1 MELPETDFAVGTLT
15 ACAPP
20 CLSLYQPTHRHHPEN
35 AQDPIRFR
43 NLVKTLETSLLQRVS
58 AGEAEAMLAPFVALA
73 GDHDFWTHSR
83 DGLAVLG
90 GKDTFQVFK
99 LQRPVAELAVV
110 ADTFHMKPL
119 LRLRQSADRYQVL
132 GISRLH
138 MRLFEGNQYGLDE
151 IEPNALVP
159 RTMTDALGEL
169 VTESQQTVGSY
180 GGVGGSHT
188 GMHHGHI
195 DKVEEKDLDAE
206 RFFRAVDRAVTEHH
220 SKPSGL
226 PLILATLPAHRRM
239 FHELSHNMLL
249 VAQDI
254 DVNPDAIS
262 LDELRERAWQ
272 VIEPLYFARLDVTI
286 EEFGAARAREMG
298 NDDLSAVAAAV
309 VAGRVATLMVEAER
323 VIPGR
328 INAETGE
335 VMMADLSLPDVD
347 DLLDDLT
354 EMTAKMGGKVVVVPA
369 DRMPTTTG
377 IAASYRY

>member
-1 MELPETDFAVGTLT
+1 MELPETDFAVGTLD

-43 NLVKTLETSLLQRVS
+43 NLVKTLEASLLQSVS
-58 AGEAEAMLAPFVALA
+58 AGEAEAMLEPFVALA
-73 GDHDFWTHSR
+73 ADHEFWTHSR

-90 GKDTFQVFK
+90 GKDTFRIFK

-132 GISRLH
+132 GINRQH
-138 MRLFEGNQYGLDE
+138 IRLFEGNQYGLDE
-151 IEPNALVP
+151 IEPNVLVP

-169 VTESQQTVGSY
+169 VTESHQTVGSY

-188 GMHHGHI
+188 GMHHGHVE
-195 DKVEEKDLDAE
+195 KVTEIDLDAE

-226 PLILATLPAHRRM
+226 PLILATLPTHRRM
-239 FHELSHNMLL
+239 FHELSHNSLL
-249 VAQDI
+249 VADDI
-254 DVNPDAIS
+254 DVHPDAIS
-262 LDELRERAWQ
+262 LDELRERAWN
-272 VIEPLYFARLDVTI
+272 VIEPLYLARLEATI
-286 EEFGAARAREMG
+286 GEFGSARAHDLG
-298 NDDLSAVAAAV
+298 NDDLTTVAAAV
-309 VAGRVATLMVEAER
+309 VAGRVATLIVEADR

-335 VMMADLSLPDVD
+335 ITLADLSLPDVD

-354 EMTAKMGGKVVVVPA
+354 EMAAMMGGKVVVVPG

-377 IAASYRY
+377 IAAIYRF

>member
-1 MELPETDFAVGTLT
+1 M
-15 ACAPP
+15 
-20 CLSLYQPTHRHHPEN
+20 
-35 AQDPIRFR
+35 
-43 NLVKTLETSLLQRVS
+43 KTLETSLLQRVS
-58 AGEAEAMLAPFVALA
+58 AGEAETMLAPFVALA

-272 VIEPLYFARLDVTI
+272 VIEPLYVAQLDVTI
-286 EEFGAARAREMG
+286 EEFGSARAREMG

-335 VMMADLSLPDVD
+335 VMLADLSLPDVD

-354 EMTAKMGGKVVVVPA
+354 EMAAKMGGKVVVVPA

>member
-1 MELPETDFAVGTLT
+1 MELPETDFAVGTLA

>member
-1 MELPETDFAVGTLT
+1 MELSETNFAVGTID
-15 ACAPP
+15 ACEPP

-35 AQDPIRFR
+35 VQDPIRFR
-43 NLVKTLETSLLQRVS
+43 NLVKTLEASLLQSVS
-58 AGEAEAMLAPFVALA
+58 AAEAEAMLAPFVALA

-90 GKDTFQVFK
+90 GKDTFRVFK

-110 ADTFHMKPL
+110 ANTFHTKPL

-132 GISRLH
+132 GINRH
-138 MRLFEGNQYGLDE
+138 RIRLFEGNQYGLDE

-159 RTMTDALGEL
+159 RTMTDALGEV

-195 DKVEEKDLDAE
+195 DKVEEKDQDAE
-206 RFFRAVDRAVTEHH
+206 RFFRAVDRAITEHH
-220 SKPSGL
+220 SKPSAF
-226 PLILATLPAHRRM
+226 PLILATLPAHQRM
-239 FHELSHNMLL
+239 FHELSHNSLL
-249 VAQDI
+249 VVESI
-254 DVNPDAIS
+254 DVHPDAIPI
-262 LDELRERAWQ
+262 DELRERAWK
-272 VIEPLYFARLDVTI
+272 VIEPLYLARLDATI
-286 EEFGAARAREMG
+286 DEFGSARARELG
-298 NDDLSAVAAAV
+298 NDDLTTVTAAV
-309 VAGRVATLMVEAER
+309 VAGRVATLIVEADR

-335 VMMADLSLPDVD
+335 ITLADLSLPDVD

-354 EMTAKMGGKVVVVPA
+354 EMAAKMGGNVVVVPA

-377 IAASYRY
+377 IAAIYRY